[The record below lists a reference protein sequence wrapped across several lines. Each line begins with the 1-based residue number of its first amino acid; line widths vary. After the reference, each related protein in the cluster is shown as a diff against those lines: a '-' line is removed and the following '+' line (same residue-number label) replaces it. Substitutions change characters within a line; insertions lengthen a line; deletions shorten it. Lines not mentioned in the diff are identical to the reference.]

1 MPFPL
6 TLTFA
11 PIPDRAG
18 NRACKN
24 NRCRQ
29 TTVRRMMAPG
39 GIRPQVCSALKL
51 EIPHIDQRS
60 TACATSLLFRLS
72 YCARARTRRKARARC
87 ACSFLYTLNS
97 FVHMRVLVRTRS
109 LSNIGA
115 CMAVV
120 DIVQSTLGP
129 RGMDK
134 LIYDDNG
141 KTTISND
148 GATIMNM

>member
-1 MPFPL
+1 M
-6 TLTFA
+6 
-11 PIPDRAG
+11 
-18 NRACKN
+18 
-24 NRCRQ
+24 
-29 TTVRRMMAPG
+29 
-39 GIRPQVCSALKL
+39 
-51 EIPHIDQRS
+51 
-60 TACATSLLFRLS
+60 
-72 YCARARTRRKARARC
+72 ARC
-87 ACSFLYTLNS
+87 TS
-97 FVHMRVLVRTRS
+97 S

-148 GATIMNM
+148 GATIMNMCVPRPYLSTRLRCTYRPR